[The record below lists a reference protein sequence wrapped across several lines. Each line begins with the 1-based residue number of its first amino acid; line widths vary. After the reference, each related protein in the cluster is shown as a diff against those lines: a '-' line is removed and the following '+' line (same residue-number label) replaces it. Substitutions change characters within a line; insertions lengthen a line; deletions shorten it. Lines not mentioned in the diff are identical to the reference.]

1 MEPVDVGI
9 TEQGTMSTIHCEA
22 NLFKIGSWTLLGLPE
37 SASAKLTSRGMTVVE
52 GTINGFR
59 FQAALEP
66 DGKGSHWFRVDRTMS
81 KAIGAEAGDTV
92 TLAIEPVKEWSEPN
106 VPTDLKNALAAVPQA
121 KTVWMD
127 ITPMARWD
135 WIRWIG
141 STKQPETR
149 RRRIDV
155 ALSKLQAGDRR
166 PCCFNRTVC
175 TEPYVSNNGVL
186 LEPTHP

>member
-1 MEPVDVGI
+1 
-9 TEQGTMSTIHCEA
+9 MSTIRFEA
-22 NLFKIGSWTLLGLPE
+22 KLDKIGSWTLLRLPK
-37 SASAKLTSRGMTVVE
+37 SASAKLPSRGMTMVA
-52 GTINGFR
+52 GTISGFR

-66 DGKGSHWFRVDRTMS
+66 DGKGSHWFKLDKTML
-81 KAIGAEAGDTV
+81 KAIGADVGDTV
-92 TLAIEPVKEWSEPN
+92 MLEIEPVKEWPEPN
-106 VPTDLKNALAAVPQA
+106 VPADLKDALADVPQA
-121 KTVWMD
+121 HTLWME

-149 RRRIDV
+149 RRRIEV
-155 ALSKLQAGDRR
+155 ALSKLKAGDRR

-186 LEPTHP
+186 LEPTQTTAVKAK